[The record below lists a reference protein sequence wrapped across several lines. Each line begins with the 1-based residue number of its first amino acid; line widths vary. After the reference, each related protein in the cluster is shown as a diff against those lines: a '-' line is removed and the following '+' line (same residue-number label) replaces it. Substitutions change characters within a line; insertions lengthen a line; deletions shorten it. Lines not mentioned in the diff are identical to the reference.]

1 MKETLDRDHWISWR
15 RRSEEFALTLDEGD
29 PVVITIS
36 PNGHDAN
43 ASILAR
49 PGECKRVPKQ
59 QWFTIETLE
68 FFFFP
73 KGDKNPKSCFQIDV
87 GNLFLKVGKNF
98 GDPYRSGN
106 L

>member
-49 PGECKRVPKQ
+49 PGECTRVPKQ
-59 QWFTIETLE
+59 QWFTVESLGSRSVLSYT
-68 FFFFP
+68 
-73 KGDKNPKSCFQIDV
+73 V
-87 GNLFLKVGKNF
+87 GSSKEEVADEDWYPRPRGGTSK
-98 GDPYRSGN
+98 
-106 L
+106 

>member
-15 RRSEEFALTLDEGD
+15 RRSEELALTLDEGD

-49 PGECKRVPKQ
+49 PGECKRVPMQ
-59 QWFTIETLE
+59 HWFTIESLGSRSVLSYT
-68 FFFFP
+68 
-73 KGDKNPKSCFQIDV
+73 V
-87 GNLFLKVGKNF
+87 GNSKEEVADEDWYPRPRKGTSN
-98 GDPYRSGN
+98 
-106 L
+106 